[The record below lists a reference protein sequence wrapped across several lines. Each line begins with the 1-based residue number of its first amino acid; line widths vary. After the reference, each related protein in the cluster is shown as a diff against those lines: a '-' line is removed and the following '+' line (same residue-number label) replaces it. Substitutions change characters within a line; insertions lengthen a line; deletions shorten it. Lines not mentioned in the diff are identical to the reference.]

1 MIRGGVDRT
10 DSRAERSD
18 EVGVAALD
26 RVGISFERHLAFGG
40 MTDRS
45 YCRVG

>member
-10 DSRAERSD
+10 DSRADRSD

-26 RVGISFERHLAFGG
+26 RVGISFERHLVFVG

-45 YCRVG
+45 YCRIG

>member
-18 EVGVAALD
+18 EVGVAAAD
-26 RVGISFERHLAFGG
+26 RVGISLAQHLDSSD
-40 MTDRS
+40 MTHSS
-45 YCRVG
+45 YCRVA

>member
-10 DSRAERSD
+10 DSRADRSD

-26 RVGISFERHLAFGG
+26 RVGISFSDILSLSA
-40 MTDRS
+40 
-45 YCRVG
+45 